1 LQANLNLLA
10 MQKKF
15 VAICIATLLSTTALW
30 AQEEQQDSEELDMF
44 DLSLKELLGI
54 KLYDD
59 RFMLYG
65 FINAN
70 VEKVMNVPSVNGEG
84 QTVTVSE
91 PISWSP
97 VQNFH
102 LYGSGNLSKNI
113 GVFFNLAYNDRAIEV
128 REAYGNFKLSNA
140 WQIRVGQMY
149 RRFGLYNERLDQI
162 PTFVGIEPPELFDT
176 DHLFL
181 TRTTNLML
189 HGERLLSQG
198 KFMYAL
204 TSGQAEG
211 GSAKDIIP
219 LGWDFRY
226 QSDRSGIIVGTSGYS
241 SSINGQNAVSTVS
254 FNDGPARGG
263 ILPWMDGDQF
273 AVFGGFVEKR
283 INRFLIQSA
292 YWRAEHSALRN
303 AEHVL
308 TMVREAGIN
317 QTQRDR
323 FLGAN
328 AGKPNAEL
336 TTNDVIT
343 EAKYAT
349 HTFYTRLSYSLQSD
363 VGQFVPYVF
372 YDELS
377 NPEVIAN
384 KAFGG
389 DNEAGITDNGRFTKL
404 SIGVVYRPI
413 NKVAIKLDMSSHVQ
427 EFNGEQ
433 ISYPEVRLDFSFG
446 FDAFAGLE

>member
-1 LQANLNLLA
+1 
-10 MQKKF
+10 MQKKLF
-15 VAICIATLLSTTALW
+15 TICIAILFSSTALW
-30 AQEEQQDSEELDMF
+30 AQEVEQEEEDLGIF
-44 DLSLKELLGI
+44 DLSLEELLGI

-70 VEKVMNVPSVNGEG
+70 VEKVMNVPSVNGEN
-84 QTVTVSE
+84 QTVTASE

-113 GVFFNLAYNDRAIEV
+113 GVFFNLAYNDGAIEV

-211 GSAKDIIP
+211 GSSQDIIP

-226 QSDRSGIIVGTSGYS
+226 QSDKQGIIVGTSGYS
-241 SSINGQNAVSTVS
+241 SGINGQNAVSTVG
-254 FNDGPARGG
+254 FGDGPARGG

-292 YWRAEHSALRN
+292 FWRTEHNAIRN
-303 AEHVL
+303 AENVL

-317 QTQRDR
+317 QTQRNR

-328 AGKPNAEL
+328 AGKSDAEL
-336 TTNDVIT
+336 TANDVVT
-343 EAKYAT
+343 EVNYAA

-389 DNEAGITDNGRFTKL
+389 DNEAGITDDGRFTKL
-404 SIGVVYRPI
+404 SAGVVYRPI

-427 EFNGEQ
+427 QLNGERV
-433 ISYPEVRLDFSFG
+433 SYPEVRLDFSFG
-446 FDAFAGLE
+446 FDALSGLE

>member
-1 LQANLNLLA
+1 

-15 VAICIATLLSTTALW
+15 AVICIAILFSSITLW
-30 AQEEQQDSEELDMF
+30 AQEIQQEEEDLGIF
-44 DLSLKELLGI
+44 DLSLEELLGI
-54 KLYDD
+54 KLYDY
-59 RFMLYG
+59 RFMLYD

-70 VEKVMNVPSVNGEG
+70 VEKVMNVPSVNGEN
-84 QTVTVSE
+84 QTVTASE

-113 GVFFNLAYNDRAIEV
+113 GVFFNLAYNDGAIEV

-149 RRFGLYNERLDQI
+149 RQFGLYNERLDQI

-204 TSGQAEG
+204 TSARVEG
-211 GSAKDIIP
+211 GSSQDVIP

-226 QSDRSGIIVGTSGYS
+226 RSDKQGIIVGTSGYS
-241 SSINGQNAVSTVS
+241 SSINGQNATSTVS
-254 FNDGPARGG
+254 FGEGPARGG

-283 INRFLIQSA
+283 INRFLI
-292 YWRAEHSALRN
+292 HSAFWRTEHNAIRN
-303 AEHVL
+303 AESVL
-308 TMVREAGIN
+308 TMVREAGIH

-336 TTNDVIT
+336 TTNDVVT
-343 EAKYAT
+343 EANYAA

-372 YDELS
+372 YDELY

-384 KAFGG
+384 KAFGE
-389 DNEAGITDNGRFTKL
+389 DNEAGITDDGRFTKL
-404 SIGVVYRPI
+404 SAGVVYRPI
-413 NKVAIKLDMSSHVQ
+413 NKVAMKLD
-427 EFNGEQ
+427 
-433 ISYPEVRLDFSFG
+433 I
-446 FDAFAGLE
+446 